1 MTPMMAK
8 ILIGLSLL
16 TANLRGLS
24 AQKETL
30 NPEGCGMPSY
40 KSMIVNGTEVK
51 ELQYPW
57 AVFLATYFYPDFY
70 ACGGTIITKRHV
82 LTAAHCLVSHHV
94 RVQKVVVWY
103 GSVDRRNAE
112 SVVAS
117 KMLIHKDYVETTDVN
132 DIALLEVKNPFSFG
146 KDVAPICIPMG
157 PVPIVNK
164 DAVVAGWGSLYI
176 DGDTVDFLRQTSVTI
191 LPDKVCTT
199 LFGKHGFSDTRQCC
213 ANKRS
218 KGACKG
224 DSGGPLMV
232 RNKAGRFQQV
242 GIVSYLMGTC
252 GGDYN
257 PQVYTRVTS
266 YSDWLTRGV
275 SSSNGYTYIGSPKA
289 DMLKPPFFIA

>member
-1 MTPMMAK
+1 MAPMMTK
-8 ILIGLSLL
+8 FLIGLSLL
-16 TANLRGLS
+16 LTTNLRGLS

-30 NPEGCGMPSY
+30 NPEGCGTPSY

-82 LTAAHCLVSHHV
+82 LTAAHCLVSNH
-94 RVQKVVVWY
+94 
-103 GSVDRRNAE
+103 
-112 SVVAS
+112 
-117 KMLIHKDYVETTDVN
+117 MLIHKDYVETTDVN

-146 KDVAPICIPMG
+146 KGRRAH
-157 PVPIVNK
+157 
-164 DAVVAGWGSLYI
+164 LYPNRSPFCL
-176 DGDTVDFLRQTSVTI
+176 T
-191 LPDKVCTT
+191 KVCTT
-199 LFGKHGFSDTRQCC
+199 LFGKYGFSDARQCC